1 MVRYAICR
9 VWTKAMPIETDILVL
24 GGGCAG
30 LSLAMRLAAH
40 GADCPRVAVVESRAH
55 YANDRTWSFWD
66 DGRTEL
72 CDLVRQRWPAVSV
85 AHDGR
90 RITVGCLASPY
101 AVIPAATFYAHAT
114 EQLAANPRVT
124 LALNEPVG
132 EEPRRVDGLWWVKT
146 PGGER
151 AAKRLIDTRP
161 GRTPK
166 RGATGLWQS
175 FLGHEIECA
184 EDRFDPGTARLM
196 EFPVNQGRRISFLY
210 LLPFSPRRALVEVTV
225 FDPAPF
231 GPDDLAEELANLVDK
246 EIGGAKHVVLR
257 SEHGVLPMGQAI
269 ERPGREDGRI
279 KVGLTAGGA
288 RPASG
293 FAFQRIQRWATAC
306 AAALIAGRA
315 PIPHAPDPWVMRAMD
330 ALFLRVL
337 RVHPEEA
344 PRLFLALF
352 ALRDPG
358 RLVRFMSEGARWA
371 DYSAI
376 IGALPPGLFLREIP
390 GLLFQFA
397 GRNEG
402 GGQK

>member
-1 MVRYAICR
+1 
-9 VWTKAMPIETDILVL
+9 MPIETDILVL

-30 LSLAMRLAAH
+30 LSLAMRLAAR
-40 GADCPRVAVVESRAH
+40 GADCPRVVVVESRAH
-55 YANDRTWSFWD
+55 YANDRTWCFWD
-66 DGRTEL
+66 DGRAEL
-72 CDLVRQRWPAVSV
+72 RDLVRQRWPAVSV
-85 AHDGR
+85 AHDGC
-90 RITVGCLASPY
+90 RITVGCPASPY
-101 AVIPAATFYAHAT
+101 AVIPAAAFYAHAT
-114 EQLAANPRVT
+114 EQLASNPRVT
-124 LALNEPVG
+124 LAMNEPVG

-161 GRTPK
+161 GRGPR

-175 FLGHEIECA
+175 FLGQEIECA

-196 EFPVNQGRRISFLY
+196 EFPVNRGRRISFLY
-210 LLPFSPRRALVEVTV
+210 LLPFSARRALVEVTV

-231 GPDDLAEELANLVDK
+231 GPNDLAEELANVVD
-246 EIGGAKHVVLR
+246 EEVGGAKHVVLR
-257 SEHGVLPMGQAI
+257 SEHGVLPMGQVI
-269 ERPGREDGRI
+269 ERPGREDGHV

-293 FAFQRIQRWATAC
+293 FAFQRIQRWAAAC
-306 AAALIAGRA
+306 SAALIAGRA
-315 PIPHAPDPWVMRAMD
+315 PIPHAPDPWVTRAMD

-352 ALRDPG
+352 ALRDPS
-358 RLVRFMSEGARWA
+358 RLMRFMSDGARLA
-371 DYSAI
+371 DYGAI

-390 GLLFQFA
+390 GLLCQLA

-402 GGQK
+402 DGHK

>member
-1 MVRYAICR
+1 MQ
-9 VWTKAMPIETDILVL
+9 TETDILIL

-55 YANDRTWSFWD
+55 YANDRTWCFWD
-66 DGRTEL
+66 DGSADLR
-72 CDLVRQRWPAVSV
+72 DLVQQRWSTVAV
-85 AHDGR
+85 AHGEQ

-101 AVIPAATFYAHAT
+101 AMIPAEAFYAHAT
-114 EQLAANPRVT
+114 EQLAANPRVSLT
-124 LALNEPVG
+124 LNEPVLA
-132 EEPRRVDGLWWVKT
+132 EPRQVEGLWRVKT

-161 GRTPK
+161 QHAPR
-166 RGATGLWQS
+166 RGAMGLWQS

-196 EFPVNQGRRISFLY
+196 EFPSARGGRISFLY
-210 LLPFSPRRALVEVTV
+210 MLPFSPRRALVEMTV

-231 GPDDLAEELANLVDK
+231 GPDDLAEALDNLVAE

-257 SEHGVLPMGQAI
+257 TEHGVLPMGQVVAP
-269 ERPGREDGRI
+269 PGRKEDGHV

-293 FAFQRIQRWATAC
+293 FAFQRIQKWAAAC
-306 AAALIAGRA
+306 AAALLAGRA
-315 PIPHAPDPWVMRAMD
+315 PITHAPDPWITRAMD

-337 RVHPEEA
+337 RAHPEEA
-344 PRLFLALF
+344 PRLFVALF

-358 RLVRFMSEGARWA
+358 GLIRFMSDGATLV
-371 DYSAI
+371 DYGAI
-376 IGALPPGLFLREIP
+376 IVALPPGLFLREIP
-390 GLLFQFA
+390 GLLFQLA
-397 GRNEG
+397 QASAG
-402 GGQK
+402 GGCK